1 MPEMWQPPVII
12 SLIVMPPQVTSIPVK
27 KKEKVITAP
36 KVREL
41 KNSISE
47 FPLVFSTAHILTIS
61 NMLLIAFITV
71 FKVLPDRPHVFC
83 LIVFSQIL
91 TWSPYYTF
99 SILFSFLF
107 ANTRCMMNCVPLLC
121 YPQPLLTFLKKVCP
135 LVILI

>member
-1 MPEMWQPPVII
+1 MTT
-12 SLIVMPPQVTSIPVK
+12 TSDNFINCDATTGHQYPSK
-27 KKEKVITAP
+27 KKREKVITAS

>member
-1 MPEMWQPPVII
+1 MII

-121 YPQPLLTFLKKVCP
+121 YPQPLLTF
-135 LVILI
+135 